1 MNFGPPC
8 GPSAAATAPL
18 QPSRL
23 AQGSV
28 AVPSV
33 LPEHLQPQLWLPPS
47 LRHEVPEWAFESGLL
62 EGRGQS
68 FIIHL
73 QPPQL
78 SAGFCRRLSWKV
90 ALGLPPAPGGCWQDA
105 GVTEPQSRCIQTDP
119 VSFPNQLVRP
129 PLAPVPT
136 PLSPALGR
144 GALLTLACPPPS
156 CTFLD
161 HPGPTWGR
169 LWSTGALKELP

>member
-8 GPSAAATAPL
+8 GPSAAATTPL

-33 LPEHLQPQLWLPPS
+33 LLEHLQLQLWLPPS
-47 LRHEVPEWAFESGLL
+47 LRHEVPEWAFKSGLL
-62 EGRGQS
+62 EGRGHS

-78 SAGFCRRLSWKV
+78 SAGFRRCLSWKV
-90 ALGLPPAPGGCWQDA
+90 ALGLPQLLGGV
-105 GVTEPQSRCIQTDP
+105 GKMLGSRNLKAAASKLTP
-119 VSFPNQLVRP
+119 SASPNQLVLP
-129 PLAPVPT
+129 PLVPVPM

-156 CTFLD
+156 CAFLD

-169 LWSTGALKELP
+169 LWSTGALKELL